1 MRKLYLVIL
10 LGILM
15 PVLAMAQAKRPTVM
29 VIPSDI
35 WCNQNGCMVD
45 FDNQGVIEK
54 VPDYKAA
61 LLNMEL
67 DQVITAFGGQ
77 MQDRDF
83 PTKSLAQTIKNMQE
97 DAALTQ
103 NAQLADGG
111 TVAKTPFDKLMESAR
126 ADIIINIDWVVNKVG
141 PKKSIVFSIKGIDAY
156 TGFQI
161 ASAQLTTPAVMGQ
174 ISVATMLVN
183 CVEANIDEFNERLQS
198 HFDDLFAKGRQVSVE
213 CLRSGDTDF
222 DFNTVMGSDELGYLI
237 EDAFAELTVNGVF
250 SLDVATPNKLT
261 FNQVRIPMFNANG
274 RAIDTRGWA
283 RTLVSKLRQDPALAN
298 IKMSIQPKGLGK
310 VFIFFTNNF

>member
-1 MRKLYLVIL
+1 MRKLYLIL
-10 LGILM
+10 LVGILM
-15 PVLAMAQAKRPTVM
+15 PVLAMAQAKRPTIM

-54 VPDYKAA
+54 TPDYKAA
-61 LLNMEL
+61 LLNSEL
-67 DQVITAFGGQ
+67 DQVITAFGGC

-83 PTKSLAQTIKNMQE
+83 PTKLLSQTIKNMQE

-103 NAQLADGG
+103 YAQLADGG

-126 ADIIINIDWVVNKVG
+126 ADIIININWEVKQLG
-141 PKKSIVFSIKGIDAY
+141 PKKSIVFSIQGIDAY
-156 TGFQI
+156 TGMQV
-161 ASAQLTTPAVMGQ
+161 ASTQLTTPGVMGE
-174 ISVATMLVN
+174 ISVPTMLVD
-183 CVEANIDEFNERLQS
+183 CVNANIDDFNERLQS
-198 HFDDLFAKGRQVSVE
+198 HFDDLFEKGRQVVVE

-222 DFNTVMGSDELGYLI
+222 DFNTTMGSDELSYII

-250 SLDVATPNKLT
+250 SLDVQTPNKMT

-283 RTLVSKLRQDPALAN
+283 RQLVNKLRSNPDLSS
-298 IKMSIQPKGLGK
+298 IKMTVQPKGLGK